1 MARGTISGFVWGTLL
16 SGMALAT
23 ASLTAPPPGWS
34 PPAAPA
40 SPATT
45 PDPAPAP
52 APDDSG
58 SEEAPADDP
67 QETATEAPDSS
78 AAPASTG
85 AATDTPPV
93 EDAPSPDSAE
103 AAAPKAGAAEIPAES
118 EFNRGAGDVLPD
130 LPRGEPATSGAP
142 AAPRPAADAG
152 GAAPATQSDSAPAPD
167 VAQSLS
173 QPRVED
179 GAGEVAPALDGAAD
193 PARPEG
199 EAPEVS
205 APVAEVEP
213 EAPTT
218 PTVAAPTEAQA
229 EQGTDQPAAGEAID
243 LPAAGFPQGDL
254 DAIGAAPQGAGT
266 LPPESLPTP
275 AEEPA
280 ARPRLPQIGA
290 EEETVETTDPS
301 DAAPEVATT
310 APRLPGQASTGPL
323 TERGAQSATAPEA
336 ATPDLPPI
344 EAFAA
349 DYDADDPRPR
359 MAIVLIDEGDD
370 RVSMNSLRSFPYPL
384 SFAVDASRPDAALA
398 MQAYRAAGFEVLLR
412 ADLPEGATPGDVET
426 AAQTWFAEVP
436 EAVAVME
443 EGPGLLQRGSETS
456 EQLAEVLA
464 DSGHGLLL
472 YPEGLDTAR
481 KLAVREGVPAV
492 TLFRDFDAQGEDARV
507 IRRFLDYA
515 ALKSEQEGGVVMVG
529 RLRPETVSAL
539 LVWGLAERANQVHLV
554 PASAVLTDA
563 LPD

>member
-34 PPAAPA
+34 PPVPPGAR
-40 SPATT
+40 SDE
-45 PDPAPAP
+45 PDPAPQIGEDGTPGQTGADVS
-52 APDDSG
+52 DDSPD
-58 SEEAPADDP
+58 EVADDVADP
-67 QETATEAPDSS
+67 QATGAQTARGDGG
-78 AAPASTG
+78 AAP
-85 AATDTPPV
+85 
-93 EDAPSPDSAE
+93 E
-103 AAAPKAGAAEIPAES
+103 AGAAEVPAGS

-130 LPRGEPATSGAP
+130 LPRGDPATSGVP
-142 AAPRPAADAG
+142 AAPRPAAETG

-173 QPRVED
+173 QPQASGSTE
-179 GAGEVAPALDGAAD
+179 ETAPALDGAAD
-193 PARPEG
+193 PARPEAG
-199 EAPEVS
+199 APEVS
-205 APVAEVEP
+205 APVAEIEP
-213 EAPTT
+213 EAPAPPVDAT
-218 PTVAAPTEAQA
+218 PA
-229 EQGTDQPAAGEAID
+229 EQAAALEGESEEGRDTPVAGEEID

-266 LPPESLPTP
+266 LPPESLPAP

-290 EEETVETTDPS
+290 EEEAVETTEPS
-301 DAAPEVATT
+301 EAAPAVTTT
-310 APRLPGQASTGPL
+310 APRLPGQGSHGPL

-336 ATPDLPPI
+336 VTPDLPPI

-349 DYDADDPRPR
+349 DYDAADPRPR

-384 SFAVDASRPDAALA
+384 SFAVDSSRPDAALA

-456 EQLAEVLA
+456 EQLAEALA
-464 DSGHGLLL
+464 ASGHGLLL

-481 KLAVREGVPAV
+481 KLALREGVPAV